1 MDLKKLP
8 KSRLGR
14 FARLAALGTRAG
26 TGQLASL
33 LGSTRAQKA
42 VAEAAV
48 ESLGAMRGLALK
60 VGQMVS
66 YVDGLVPEEHR
77 DTYEQ
82 ALKTLRAAAPTMSPA
97 GAVRVIEAELGALP
111 EELFDHWEPEPFA
124 SASLGQVHRARTRDG
139 ADVAVKVQFEGIA
152 KAVEAD
158 LANASLMG
166 SLLGPLGS
174 RMGVKAQLAE
184 VRARFLEELDYRH
197 EAARQMQFRE
207 VFADDPAIRIPE
219 IHDELCARRVL
230 TSSLAPGV
238 DFEQACGSNEAQR
251 RRWAETMWR
260 FVFSSLLHKGLFNAD
275 PHPGNYL
282 FQPDGVV
289 TFLDFGCT
297 RVMSRENLRLVRLC
311 HSSCCRGELEE
322 FYALALEMFGM
333 GAEGATA
340 DLARD
345 FLHDCF
351 APIHTQG
358 PYRLTRDYAAG
369 LLDKLRQAATKAL
382 RGGLGK
388 LEPMPAEWIFFN
400 RLQFGFYSVLA
411 RLDVAADYN
420 GIERRLV
427 GAPPRG

>member
-33 LGSTRAQKA
+33 LGSKKAQQA

-48 ESLGAMRGLALK
+48 DSLGAMRGLALK

-66 YVDGLVPEEHR
+66 YVDGMVPEEHR

-97 GAVRVIEAELGALP
+97 GAVRVIEAELGGPP
-111 EELFDHWEPEPFA
+111 EELFATWEPEPFA
-124 SASLGQVHRARTRDG
+124 SASIGQVHRARTRDG

-166 SLLGPLGS
+166 SLLGPLGN
-174 RMGVKAQLAE
+174 RFGVKEQLAE

-207 VFADDPAIRIPE
+207 VFADDPEIRIPE

-230 TSSLAPGV
+230 TSSFAPGV
-238 DFEQACGSNEAQR
+238 DFEQACAADVDQR
-251 RRWAETMWR
+251 RRWAETLWR
-260 FVFSSLLHKGLFNAD
+260 FVFSSLLTKGLFNAD

-282 FQPDGVV
+282 FEPDGVV
-289 TFLDFGCT
+289 TFIDFGCT
-297 RVMSRENLRLVRLC
+297 RVLSRDSLRLVRRC
-311 HSSCCRGELEE
+311 HDRCCQGDLSA
-322 FYALALEMFGM
+322 FFATALEMFAMPAQGP
-333 GAEGATA
+333 AA

-345 FLHDCF
+345 FMHLCF
-351 APIHTQG
+351 APISTQG
-358 PYRLTRDYAAG
+358 RYHITRPYAAS
-369 LLDKLRQAATKAL
+369 LLDTLRQNATKAL
-382 RGGLGK
+382 RGGLGD
-388 LEPMPAEWIFFN
+388 LQPMPAEWIFFN

-420 GIERRLV
+420 AIERRLV
-427 GAPPRG
+427 SAPPRS